1 HIGRAVEIVPWDA
14 GTVVCGSGSTLA
26 GRTAGRRSRRRRCRD
41 GNCLRLSAHGHDD
54 VTIGIELDD
63 HVRALIHNP
72 DVILRIHT
80 DRMGKNEP
88 IQTLADLTDILPR
101 LIELKETCRGTY
113 EYLIVSQCRIDG

>member
-1 HIGRAVEIVPWDA
+1 M
-14 GTVVCGSGSTLA
+14 
-26 GRTAGRRSRRRRCRD
+26 
-41 GNCLRLSAHGHDD
+41 
-54 VTIGIELDD
+54 TIGIELDD

-101 LIELKETCRGTY
+101 LIELKETRRGTY
-113 EYLIVSQCRIDG
+113 EDPIGSQGRIDGASPGINVNMPLGVGGHAHRLA